1 MACWIDKNMSLPGE
15 RTIKEPVLSSYV
27 LMTSRPATCHVDIDF
42 DDATAGWMR
51 NKIRHGEC
59 MSYRCQAV
67 KSDGKACKKRAME
80 QKLTLNPQPFL
91 CSSHIYTWRMN
102 RGAMRLVNYAAVE

>member
-1 MACWIDKNMSLPGE
+1 MACWIDKNMASPE
-15 RTIKEPVLSSYV
+15 KKTIEEPALTSYV
-27 LMTSRPATCHVDIDF
+27 LMTSRPATYDVDMDF
-42 DDATAGWMR
+42 DASTAGWMR

-67 KSDGKACKKRAME
+67 KSDGRPCKKRALE

-91 CSSHIYTWRMN
+91 CSSHIYSWRMN
-102 RGAMRLVNYAAVE
+102 RGAMRLVDYKDV